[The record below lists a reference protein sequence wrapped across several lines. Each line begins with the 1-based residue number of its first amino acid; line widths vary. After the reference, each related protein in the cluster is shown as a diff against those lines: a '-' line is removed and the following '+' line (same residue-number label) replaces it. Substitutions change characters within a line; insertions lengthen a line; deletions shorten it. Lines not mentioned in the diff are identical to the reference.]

1 MDAADWDNYLKLLRE
16 MRAAMD
22 AAYPDEHKELTIA
35 MGMGI
40 GVTGEAPMS
49 ELADILDAINLMTY
63 DYNGAWDTGLIGHN
77 APLYADDAYPGPPSH
92 FVDWG
97 VNAWLQNVPASKLVL
112 GLPAYGRAWANPSH
126 GQQLAE
132 YGSSTDAG
140 EGTWEK
146 GVYSWWDIKENF
158 IGVRQRGWNNKSK
171 VPYLIGA
178 DEFVSYD
185 DEESIAIKASYAKA
199 AGLAGMMWW
208 EASDD
213 PHGQLLA
220 AANAAWNGAIRGD
233 PLPRSPS
240 RGGNLAAAYVA
251 LSPAS
256 S

>member
-1 MDAADWDNYLKLLRE
+1 MGSAWGAAASCTRAVIRARRSAGGSDEAEGSNEVDAADWDNYLKLLRE

-126 GQQLAE
+126 GQQLA
-132 YGSSTDAG
+132 
-140 EGTWEK
+140 K
-146 GVYSWWDIKENF
+146 
-158 IGVRQRGWNNKSK
+158 
-171 VPYLIGA
+171 
-178 DEFVSYD
+178 
-185 DEESIAIKASYAKA
+185 
-199 AGLAGMMWW
+199 
-208 EASDD
+208 
-213 PHGQLLA
+213 
-220 AANAAWNGAIRGD
+220 
-233 PLPRSPS
+233 
-240 RGGNLAAAYVA
+240 
-251 LSPAS
+251 
-256 S
+256 